1 MLLSKHIIYKT
12 KVKATT
18 FSICRTTKLECLSL
32 KIAVECILV
41 DLWEKETKFPLN
53 CLTIR
58 IL

>member
-1 MLLSKHIIYKT
+1 MLLSKHIIYKA
-12 KVKATT
+12 KIKATT
-18 FSICRTTKLECLSL
+18 FSICRKTKLERLGL

-41 DLWEKETKFPLN
+41 DLREKETKFPLN